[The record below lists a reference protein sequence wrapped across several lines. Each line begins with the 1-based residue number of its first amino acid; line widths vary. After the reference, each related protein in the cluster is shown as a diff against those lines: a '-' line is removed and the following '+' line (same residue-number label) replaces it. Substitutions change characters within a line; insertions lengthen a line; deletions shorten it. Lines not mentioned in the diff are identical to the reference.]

1 MAVNRRALLS
11 AGCADVHISS
21 LVVHCRPE
29 SVDSLVERIGAMSF
43 AEVPEFSREG
53 KLVVLLETPGEA
65 AITDIVSDIEHLP
78 GVVGAALVYHQ
89 IDSSETEDKP

>member
-1 MAVNRRALLS
+1 MGVNRRALLS

-21 LVVHCRPE
+21 LVVHCRPDAVAGL
-29 SVDSLVERIGAMSF
+29 VDRIGAMTY
-43 AEVPEFSREG
+43 AEVPEYSESG

-65 AITDIVSDIEHLP
+65 AIIEIVSEIEHLP

-89 IDSSETEDKP
+89 IDSSETEERT